1 MKKKLRPVE
10 GSADEDMKE
19 IEEAD
24 QIRLH
29 HINDPGSVKHVNSSS
44 MACFA
49 LFF

>member
-1 MKKKLRPVE
+1 MKKKLRLVE

-29 HINDPGSVKHVNSSS
+29 AISTIQ
-44 MACFA
+44 A
-49 LFF
+49 LLNM